1 MAAMMLSAKYV
12 YCNLGADKMRKIQ
25 PGLKFQ
31 PVYQSMGMREN
42 KKYSAETGITN
53 TFKIKPAR

>member
-1 MAAMMLSAKYV
+1 MAAMMLSTKYV

-25 PGLKFQ
+25 PGLKFH

-53 TFKIKPAR
+53 TY